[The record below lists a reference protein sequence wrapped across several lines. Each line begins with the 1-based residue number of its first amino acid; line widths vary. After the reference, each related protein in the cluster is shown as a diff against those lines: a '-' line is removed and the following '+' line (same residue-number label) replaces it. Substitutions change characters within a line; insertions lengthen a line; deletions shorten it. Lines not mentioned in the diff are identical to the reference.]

1 MKFECGLE
9 TEQRGID
16 MIPLI
21 DVVFLLLV
29 FFIYAMLSMT
39 VHRAID
45 VRLPKVSEGD
55 TVVEDYVAI
64 SISEDDVLFLDDTP
78 IGLEEIVPQLRHRRW
93 VDEDTPI
100 SIHGD
105 SRSQLGTAVRVLDLL
120 QRNGYQRVSLSVER
134 DEDLQD

>member
-1 MKFECGLE
+1 
-9 TEQRGID
+9 

-45 VRLPKVSEGD
+45 VRLPKASEGE

-64 SISEDDVLFLDDTP
+64 AISEDHEVTLDDTP
-78 IGLEEIVPQLRHRRW
+78 IGVEEIVPQLRQRAW
-93 VDEDTPI
+93 VEEDTPI

-105 SRSQLGTAVRVLDLL
+105 SRAQLGKAVEILNILSKH
-120 QRNGYQRVSLSVER
+120 GYESVSLSVET
-134 DEDLQD
+134 EGQ

>member
-9 TEQRGID
+9 IERRGID

-45 VRLPKVSEGD
+45 VRLPKVGESE
-55 TVVEDYVAI
+55 TVVDDYVAI
-64 SISEDDVLFLDDTP
+64 GIDEENQLFLNNKPVAPD
-78 IGLEEIVPQLRHRRW
+78 EIVPQLQSRTW
-93 VDEDTPI
+93 VDADTPI

-105 SRSQLGTAVRVLDLL
+105 SRSQLGTAVRILDLL
-120 QRNGYQRVSLSVER
+120 RRHGYERVSLSVE
-134 DEDLQD
+134 QDDDGI

>member
-1 MKFECGLE
+1 MKFDCGLE
-9 TEQRGID
+9 DGDARGID

-45 VRLPKVSEGD
+45 VRLPEAVAGEQI
-55 TVVEDYVAI
+55 VQDYVAV
-64 SISEDDVLFLDDTP
+64 SITEDNEVYLDDVKVEPARL
-78 IGLEEIVPQLRHRRW
+78 ISSLEAKGW
-93 VDEDTPI
+93 VDAETPI

-105 SRSQLGTAVRVLDLL
+105 SQSQLGKAVEILDLL
-120 QRNGYQRVSLSVER
+120 TNRGYRQVSLSVER
-134 DEDLQD
+134 Q